1 MPPLHAPI
9 LTDAM
14 VIQAAHK
21 FGYWN
26 ALRKSYQL
34 HSVQLCVEEATRPN
48 KFSRYLVQRTYAAV
62 AAELTMG
69 AVTDR
74 MRLELR
80 MLTGHQADLDA
91 GERDLLAYGLSLGQT
106 VWWLC
111 GPDNGTVLAM
121 QTLRNFDRMVS
132 LEALAR
138 QVGCRITKLPTNY
151 TDRWL
156 SNHRLQLALKSG

>member
-14 VIQAAHK
+14 VIQAAHQ
-21 FGYWN
+21 FGCWN
-26 ALRKSYQL
+26 ALRKTFQL
-34 HSVQLCVEEATRPN
+34 HSVPQCVDEATRPN
-48 KFSRYLVQRTYAAV
+48 KYSRYLVKRTYAAV

-69 AVTDR
+69 TVTER

-80 MLTGHQADLDA
+80 MLTGHQADLDE

-111 GPDNGTVLAM
+111 GPDNGTVRAM

-138 QVGCRITKLPTNY
+138 QVGCQVQKLPGNY

-156 SNHRLQLALKSG
+156 SNHRTQLALKSG